1 MEQSNNIYAALAR
14 AQATY
19 TSAQKG
25 GYNPHYKSSFSTFED
40 LVLASRESLAREGIS
55 VSQYLHSEDD
65 KEYLV
70 TLLMHSSGE
79 IIKSR
84 VGIYVKD
91 RTDIQKF
98 GSAMTYLKR
107 YVYASICGIATSEH
121 DDDAQQDTN
130 TEPLITDKQIWLVRS
145 YIKGDVE
152 IEEKICK
159 HYGVG
164 HLSSIPAKYV
174 NQIVDKLKAKE

>member
-1 MEQSNNIYAALAR
+1 MEQTNNIYAALAR

-19 TSAQKG
+19 ASAQKG

-40 LVLASRESLAREGIS
+40 LILASRESLAREGLS

-65 KEYLV
+65 HEYLI

-79 IIKSR
+79 IIKSKVR
-84 VGIYVKD
+84 IYVKD
-91 RTDIQKF
+91 KSDIQKF

-121 DDDAQQDTN
+121 DDDGDSVI
-130 TEPLITDKQIWLVRS
+130 TESLISDKQVWLVRS
-145 YIKGDVE
+145 FIKGDVE
-152 IEEKICK
+152 LEEKICK
-159 HYGVG
+159 HYGVNN
-164 HLSSIPAKYV
+164 LKDMPAKYV

>member
-1 MEQSNNIYAALAR
+1 MEPVNNIYAALAR

-19 TSAQKG
+19 TSAQKS

-40 LVLASRESLAREGIS
+40 LVAASRESLVREGLSIC
-55 VSQYLHSEDD
+55 QYLHSEDD
-65 KEYLV
+65 KEYLI

-79 IIKSR
+79 IIKSKVR
-84 VGIYVKD
+84 IYVKD
-91 RTDIQKF
+91 STDIQKF

-107 YVYASICGIATSEH
+107 YVYASICAISTSEH
-121 DDDAQQDTN
+121 DDDGDSVAP
-130 TEPLITDKQIWLVRS
+130 ESLISDKQVWLVRS

-152 IEEKICK
+152 LEEKICK
-159 HYGVG
+159 HYGIG
-164 HLSSIPAKYV
+164 HLKDLPAKYV

>member
-1 MEQSNNIYAALAR
+1 MEQTNNIYAALAR

-40 LVLASRESLAREGIS
+40 LVLASRESLSREGLS

-65 KEYLV
+65 KEHLI

-79 IIKSR
+79 IIKSKVR
-84 VGIYVKD
+84 IYVKD
-91 RTDIQKF
+91 NTDIQKF

-121 DDDAQQDTN
+121 DEDGNDNA
-130 TEPLITDKQIWLVRS
+130 TEPLISDKQVWLVRS
-145 YIKGDVE
+145 YIKGDID

-159 HYGVG
+159 HYGVNN
-164 HLSSIPAKYV
+164 LSSLPAKYV
-174 NQIVDKLKAKE
+174 NAIVEKLKSKE

>member
-1 MEQSNNIYAALAR
+1 MAETNNIYAALAR

-40 LVLASRESLAREGIS
+40 LVLASRESLVREGLS
-55 VSQYLHSEDD
+55 VSQYLTSEDD
-65 KEYLV
+65 KDYLI

-79 IIKSR
+79 IIKSKMR
-84 VGIYVKD
+84 IYVKD
-91 RTDIQKF
+91 STDIQKF

-121 DDDAQQDTN
+121 DDDAQDTN

>member
-1 MEQSNNIYAALAR
+1 MEKTNNIYAALAR

-40 LVLASRESLAREGIS
+40 LVLASRESLAREGLS
-55 VSQYLHSEDD
+55 VSQYLNSDDD

-79 IIKSR
+79 IIKSKVR
-84 VGIYVKD
+84 IYVKD
-91 RTDIQKF
+91 SADIQKF

-121 DDDAQQDTN
+121 DDDAQDTN
-130 TEPLITDKQIWLVRS
+130 IDPLITDKQIWLIRS
-145 YIKGDVE
+145 YIKGDAE

-164 HLSSIPAKYV
+164 HLSSIPAKYI